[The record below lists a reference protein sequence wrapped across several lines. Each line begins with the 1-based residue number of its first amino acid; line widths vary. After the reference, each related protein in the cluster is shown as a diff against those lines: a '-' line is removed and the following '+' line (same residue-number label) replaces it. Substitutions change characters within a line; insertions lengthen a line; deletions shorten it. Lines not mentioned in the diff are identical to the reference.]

1 MLLFYSEHCNHCRM
15 LLDTIR
21 RLQAN
26 SIKLVSIEGLRQS
39 GRKVPPQVHSVPA
52 LMVMPSKQ
60 LIFGKNVFDYLLLP
74 GKGVL
79 TTGMAQ
85 PKPAAALGGI
95 GTPVEPAEPQA
106 FTMNLTNSSG
116 DNFAFI
122 EEDTANSHRN
132 YTWTHIE
139 DVPAAPNP
147 GLAPSEAGAVAL
159 QSNTRVKKEILDL
172 EEFKARRAEDLNV
185 VVNTNVTPPPAITY

>member
-1 MLLFYSEHCNHCRM
+1 M
-15 LLDTIR
+15 LLDTIQ

-52 LMVMPSKQ
+52 LMIMPSKQ

-85 PKPAAALGGI
+85 PKPAAALGETVPI
-95 GTPVEPAEPQA
+95 GEPQA

-122 EEDTANSHRN
+122 EDDTANAHRN
-132 YTWTHIE
+132 YTWTPIE
-139 DVPAAPNP
+139 DVPAASNP
-147 GLAPSEAGAVAL
+147 GLSPSEASSVAI